1 MPPLRTAL
9 ISVLICV
16 NFGEQEVLQLAE
28 ALPRG
33 LQTLLAS
40 KMSLHGDSALAI
52 LTAIGA
58 GVRVLD
64 LSHNLCMTPTDAV
77 VSLPAFVASGAAFVA
92 SGAAFGGATEGG
104 TVVCRA
110 SVYRC

>member
-77 VSLPAFVASGAAFVA
+77 VSLPAFVAKVGLLSEGALW
-92 SGAAFGGATEGG
+92 GN
-104 TVVCRA
+104 
-110 SVYRC
+110 